1 MAAPKLEQTTVE
13 VDSTPEALI
22 NGPQG
27 IEHLRLAVRA
37 VAGSIRQLESAVERV
52 ILFSPGDTTD
62 DGTIAF
68 ATIGPA
74 DTVGQAA
81 ARCHV
86 DTVENHEDAA
96 EDEVATIGFHAA
108 ALQLGAAR
116 MASGG
121 HSVPDGR
128 WLTAAEVEREHIVR
142 TLEVAHDNQST
153 TAKLLDIDRHQLRR
167 RMQEHG
173 LLTPG
178 NARRGRPPSAIPA
191 RRRAA

>member
-1 MAAPKLEQTTVE
+1 MTAPKIEQPTVE

-22 NGPQG
+22 NGSKG

-37 VAGSIRQLESAVERV
+37 VAGSIRELESAVERV
-52 ILFSPGDTTD
+52 ILFSPGDATD
-62 DGTIAF
+62 DGMVAF
-68 ATIGPA
+68 AT
-74 DTVGQAA
+74 TRQEE
-81 ARCHV
+81 ARGH
-86 DTVENHEDAA
+86 DETAENYEDVA

-108 ALQLGAAR
+108 ALQLEAAKT
-116 MASGG
+116 ANAG
-121 HSVPDGR
+121 HTAPDGR

-142 TLEVAHDNQST
+142 TLEVSHDNQST

-178 NARRGRPPSAIPA
+178 HARRGRPPSTIPA